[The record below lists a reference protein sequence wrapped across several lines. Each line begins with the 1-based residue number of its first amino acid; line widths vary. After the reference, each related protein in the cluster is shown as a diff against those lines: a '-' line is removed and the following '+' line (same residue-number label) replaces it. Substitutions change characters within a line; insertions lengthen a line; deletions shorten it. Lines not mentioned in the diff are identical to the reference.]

1 MADPERHAAELV
13 QYFLV
18 NESLGMSAGKTAAQV
33 AHAATLT
40 SP

>member
-33 AHAATLT
+33 AHAVTLT